1 MQNKRCRTHKVK
13 NVTDTVFIVD
23 DDDDFRDSMQW
34 LLESDNLRVVT
45 FNSAQQFLDN
55 YDGTPGC
62 MLLDVRMPEI
72 NGLALQQMMSDRG
85 ISLPIIV
92 ISGHGDIPMAVSAMK
107 NGALDFI
114 EKPFDDEVL
123 LQLVAK
129 ALDTARSQ
137 ADTFQ
142 LARQARSRY
151 QLLSRRE
158 KEVMTLVVSGKANRE
173 IAEALGI
180 SPKTVEVHRSRVMS
194 KMQAD
199 SLPDLVHQAARLD

>member
-1 MQNKRCRTHKVK
+1 MQNLTE
-13 NVTDTVFIVD
+13 TVFIVD

-34 LLESDNLRVVT
+34 LLEADDRNVVT

-55 YDGTPGC
+55 YDGSSGC

-72 NGLALQQMMSDRG
+72 NGLALQQIMNERG
-85 ISLPIIV
+85 ITLPIIV

-123 LQLVAK
+123 SRLVDK
-129 ALDTARSQ
+129 ALDTARNQ
-137 ADTFQ
+137 AGEQQEVQQAQ
-142 LARQARSRY
+142 LRY
-151 QLLSRRE
+151 DSLSRRE
-158 KEVMTLVVSGKANRE
+158 REVMALVVSGKANRE
-173 IAEALGI
+173 IAEELGI

-199 SLPDLVHQAARLD
+199 SLPHLVHQAARLN